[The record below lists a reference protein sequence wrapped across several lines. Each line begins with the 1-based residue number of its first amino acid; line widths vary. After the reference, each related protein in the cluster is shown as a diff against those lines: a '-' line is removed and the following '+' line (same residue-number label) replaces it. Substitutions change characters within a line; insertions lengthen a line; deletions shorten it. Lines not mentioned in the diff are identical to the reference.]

1 MNIVKD
7 RIKLEVKLIK
17 KFEYNFYAEN
27 GYSKPMFKPLLEI
40 KKAKLNK
47 KTSKT
52 RIVFMNNYK
61 LDTPDK
67 QYNAVYEYFNKY
79 NLMQYLDIEKP
90 KKRKWDIRIKIKDNV
105 DIQTLYAYCKIKGYI
120 K

>member
-1 MNIVKD
+1 MNTFKD
-7 RIKLEVKLIK
+7 RIKLEVKLIE
-17 KFEYNFYAEN
+17 KFKYNFYAEN
-27 GYSKPMFKPLLEI
+27 GYTKNISKPVLEI
-40 KKAKLNK
+40 KKAKPNK

-52 RIVFMNNYK
+52 RIVFMNNYN

-67 QYNAVYEYFNKY
+67 QYNTIYEYFNKN
-79 NLMQYLDIEKP
+79 NLLQYLDLEKP
-90 KKRKWDIRIKIKDNV
+90 KKQKWNIRIKIKDNV